1 MSEEIRKN
9 KNKGVF
15 TVAAASALLTLSL
28 TSGVNAAENEPNNSV
43 WQSAKTNPVTF
54 DRDLRNLPSAETW
67 QPGDSIK
74 DMPKRRIKDG
84 FVAPRQAK
92 NLVTS
97 KLDALLTPQAQ
108 LMQNAQLMLRSSAVR
123 ALEVNVEGNGYTG
136 VNPPDPSGDVGK
148 NYYIQMINGA
158 GGAVFSIYDKSSGQ
172 RVVGPT
178 ALDSLGSGNCA
189 SGLGDPIVLYDEL
202 AERWFLSE
210 FSSSGNRLCIYVSQT
225 DDPISGGWYAYDF
238 QTPSFPDYPKYGVW
252 NDAYYLGT
260 NEGGSNVA
268 VYALDRATM
277 LGGGSAGFIRLAT
290 APELSGFGFQII
302 TPVDFDGETA
312 PPASTPGYFIRHR
325 DDEVHNARS
334 NDNTRDFI
342 ELWQFSADFSNTSAS
357 SFTKVADIPV
367 AEFSS
372 DLCGLVTFN
381 CFRQLGS
388 STTLDPLREP
398 IMNRPQYR
406 NFGTHESIVGNFV
419 VDVDGSDHGGIRW
432 FELRRT
438 GGGDWAL
445 YQEGTYAPD
454 SDNRW
459 MGSVAMDINGNML
472 LAYSHGSSSSFP
484 GLRLTGRMADDALG
498 VMTLE
503 EATII
508 DGTSHNASNRWGD
521 YSHLAVDPV
530 DGCTFWYTN
539 EYGDSSGQWGTQ
551 IASYT
556 MAGCEGSS
564 DGNSA
569 PTASFTASCTDL
581 SCAFDASAS
590 TDSDGTI
597 ANYRWSFGDGESAT
611 GVETTHAYSGSG
623 SFNVTLI
630 VTDDLGKSAGHS
642 QSVTVIDPNGD
653 DNELQNGVAVSLA
666 SASQDDQV
674 FYTIIVPEGA
684 SNLSIDISGGS
695 GDADLY
701 VSFGAEPTLSSFDC
715 RPFRFGN
722 TENCSFSTPQAGI
735 YYIMIHAF
743 SDYSGATLVG
753 SYTE

>member
-97 KLDALLTPQAQ
+97 KLDALLAPQAQ

-325 DDEVHNARS
+325 DDEVHNAS
-334 NDNTRDFI
+334 NNDNTRDFI

-406 NFGTHESIVGNFV
+406 NFGTLNLSSATSLSMSTARTTAVFA
-419 VDVDGSDHGGIRW
+419 GSNC
-432 FELRRT
+432 
-438 GGGDWAL
+438 A
-445 YQEGTYAPD
+445 
-454 SDNRW
+454 
-459 MGSVAMDINGNML
+459 GSAAAI
-472 LAYSHGSSSSFP
+472 
-484 GLRLTGRMADDALG
+484 GR
-498 VMTLE
+498 
-503 EATII
+503 
-508 DGTSHNASNRWGD
+508 
-521 YSHLAVDPV
+521 
-530 DGCTFWYTN
+530 CTRK
-539 EYGDSSGQWGTQ
+539 
-551 IASYT
+551 
-556 MAGCEGSS
+556 
-564 DGNSA
+564 A
-569 PTASFTASCTDL
+569 PTHRTATTAGWGPWPWISMAICCWPT
-581 SCAFDASAS
+581 
-590 TDSDGTI
+590 
-597 ANYRWSFGDGESAT
+597 AT
-611 GVETTHAYSGSG
+611 GA
-623 SFNVTLI
+623 
-630 VTDDLGKSAGHS
+630 
-642 QSVTVIDPNGD
+642 
-653 DNELQNGVAVSLA
+653 AV
-666 SASQDDQV
+666 
-674 FYTIIVPEGA
+674 
-684 SNLSIDISGGS
+684 
-695 GDADLY
+695 
-701 VSFGAEPTLSSFDC
+701 VSPGC
-715 RPFRFGN
+715 
-722 TENCSFSTPQAGI
+722 
-735 YYIMIHAF
+735 
-743 SDYSGATLVG
+743 V
-753 SYTE
+753 